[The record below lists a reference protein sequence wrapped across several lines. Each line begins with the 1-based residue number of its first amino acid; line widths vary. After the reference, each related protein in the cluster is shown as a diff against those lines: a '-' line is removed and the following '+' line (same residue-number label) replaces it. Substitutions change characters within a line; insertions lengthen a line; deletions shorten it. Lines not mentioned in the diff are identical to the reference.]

1 MIITIPVIL
10 TKMTTVNFNS
20 FSVVNQF
27 PGKTMQS
34 EAIFDLLSCLP
45 PNVVLLIGGCMVC
58 YLIPYRRLIPYSRLK
73 SYRRAQTRT
82 LNRNVPGYTVEEVED
97 VEPAPQHL
105 QPRQRVLSIDQQ
117 ATDAQIEEIQSEE
130 SIDERSGQ
138 MVPRKESWI

>member
-1 MIITIPVIL
+1 
-10 TKMTTVNFNS
+10 MTTFNFNT

-58 YLIPYRRLIPYSRLK
+58 YLIPYRRLIPYLRLT
-73 SYRRAQTRT
+73 SYRRAQPRN
-82 LNRNVPGYTVEEVED
+82 LNRNVPGYTVQEVED

-105 QPRQRVLSIDQQ
+105 QPRQRVLPIDQQ
-117 ATDAQIEEIQSEE
+117 ATDAQIEEVQSEE

-138 MVPRKESWI
+138 IVPRKESWIR